1 MLKNIL
7 MFLATVFIV
16 TFLLVSHTTVTNLMW
31 LSSMDMPVTISILFT
46 SIAHDMVSMNGSGAV
61 PAAALV
67 AVALLIAFAVAR
79 IALKWINISRRYA
92 YAIAGGCALFAIV
105 LLMPLAFYNLD
116 IIAGA
121 RSAIGKVYLIAT
133 GALGGY
139 YFGFNLSKKEN

>member
-1 MLKNIL
+1 MYKNIL

-31 LSSMDMPVTISILFT
+31 LSSLDMPVTISTVLT
-46 SIAHDMVSMNGSGAV
+46 SISHDMISMNSSGAV

-67 AVALLIAFAVAR
+67 AIGLLISFAVAR
-79 IALKWINISRRYA
+79 IALIWIKINRRYA
-92 YAIAGGCALFAIV
+92 YAIAGGCALLAIV
-105 LLMPLAFYNLD
+105 ILMPLAFYNLD
-116 IIAGA
+116 LIAGA
-121 RSAIGKVYLIAT
+121 RSATGKIYLIAS